1 VRSKSRDSGLGSR
14 AMRALVTG
22 GGGFL
27 GGAICRALRA
37 RGDTVISL
45 QRSGAPTLAAIG
57 VHVHQGDIGDAATVA
72 AAATDCDVV
81 FHVAAKAGHWGPLAE
96 YQRINVQ
103 GTRNVLAA
111 CQEHRIGKLVYTSTP
126 SVVHEG
132 GDLEGVD
139 ERIPY
144 ARRFL
149 AHYPATKAIAER
161 EVIAANGPALATC
174 ALRPHLIWGP
184 GDNHLLPRIIERAR
198 AGRLRFIGK
207 PGKRIDTTYI
217 DNAAQA
223 HVQAALALKPGS
235 APAGGVY
242 FISNGEPI
250 ATEDMINQL
259 LDCAGVPPVHARIPF
274 ALAYAAGALLELVYG
289 GLKLK
294 GEPIMTRFVADH
306 LATAHWYD
314 ISAAERDFSYRPQVS
329 MAQGFAALRES
340 LKPT

>member
-1 VRSKSRDSGLGSR
+1 MK
-14 AMRALVTG
+14 ALVTG

-27 GGAICRALRA
+27 GGAICRALIEQ
-37 RGDTVISL
+37 GDEVVAL
-45 QRSGAPTLAAIG
+45 QRSDAPELSAMG
-57 VHVHQGDIGDAATVA
+57 VRVHQGDIGDAQTVA
-72 AAATDCDVV
+72 AASRRCDLI
-81 FHVAAKAGHWGPLAE
+81 FHVAAKAGHWGSHAD
-96 YQRINVQ
+96 YHRINVL

-111 CQEHRIGKLVYTSTP
+111 CQKHGIGRLVYTSTP

-139 ERIPY
+139 ERVPY

-149 AHYPATKAIAER
+149 AHYPLTKAIAER

-198 AGRLRFIGK
+198 AGRLRFVGK
-207 PGKRIDTTYI
+207 PGKRIDATYI

-223 HVQAALALKPGS
+223 HLQAAAALAPKS
-235 APAGGVY
+235 ATAGNAY

-250 ATEDMINQL
+250 ATEDMINRML
-259 LDCAGVPPVHARIPF
+259 ECAGLAPVHRRIPF
-274 ALAYAAGALLELVYG
+274 GLAYGLGFALESVYR
-289 GLKLK
+289 LLRLS
-294 GEPIMTRFVADH
+294 GEPIMTRFLADQ

-314 ISAAERDFSYRPQVS
+314 ISAAERDFGYRPKVS
-329 MAQGFAALRES
+329 MAEGFAALRQS
-340 LKPT
+340 LEQPRLDP